1 MKFFNI
7 LPLHSCASLDGL
19 GWDSLHAIYFLHSPH
34 THTHTHTKMKLH
46 ENAVTQTGLRASPT
60 QRVLAPSDP
69 SSGPFTRLAWPCMT
83 VLLFLSISPLSL
95 ALPCGDQLQ
104 LLATSGGERSQ
115 SVHICGVV
123 FSFMTGVLQRHG

>member
-1 MKFFNI
+1 VLFRAHTHTHTHTHI
-7 LPLHSCASLDGL
+7 
-19 GWDSLHAIYFLHSPH
+19 HAKIQHTQTRVNAN

-95 ALPCGDQLQ
+95 ALPCGDQLP
-104 LLATSGGERSQ
+104 LLATS
-115 SVHICGVV
+115 V
-123 FSFMTGVLQRHG
+123 